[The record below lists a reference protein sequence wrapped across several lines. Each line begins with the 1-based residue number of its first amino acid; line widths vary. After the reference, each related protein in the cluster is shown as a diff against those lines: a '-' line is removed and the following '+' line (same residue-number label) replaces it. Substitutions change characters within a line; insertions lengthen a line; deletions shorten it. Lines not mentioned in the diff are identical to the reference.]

1 MLRAFLKAL
10 ALLVPLT
17 GSVLGTLR
25 IPPLL
30 GSAVT
35 EATCSKAI
43 AGPRGMISAEEGEG
57 QHEPPLAWAQRCVC
71 MCVCPQSR
79 KSRGCHRHSYF
90 APVTAIVPGHQH
102 CLQPWQGIYFILFL
116 LSNLSAET
124 HEL

>member
-43 AGPRGMISAEEGEG
+43 AGPRGIICPGLASPSAAAEEGEG
-57 QHEPPLAWAQRCVC
+57 
-71 MCVCPQSR
+71 
-79 KSRGCHRHSYF
+79 
-90 APVTAIVPGHQH
+90 
-102 CLQPWQGIYFILFL
+102 
-116 LSNLSAET
+116 
-124 HEL
+124 